1 MKQLSVLVALVGL
14 CLVAS
19 SCTTST
25 SRPPAPVEIRLALS
39 TTHVVAGTQI
49 RGEALLTNTT
59 SRTITVNT
67 CAIDGW
73 LFVGLRNS
81 RVSYEPIRALVLC
94 SPTAHL
100 RPGVNRVAVSISTR
114 FQGCT
119 GTASEATPQLP
130 ACSPQKTEPPLPVGR
145 YTTKVATF
153 GLPPGTQLPSPIKVM
168 LLAKP
173 PRVSDNPWPTN
184 VIARANIDPRHFVLV
199 SGSTASSMPFAFG
212 FSINGCME
220 PCSEPLARL
229 DLRSGALK
237 LGPVMSADSVVETV
251 DGRVVVFTAEKVSLQ
266 GTVTGGWSERAVDES
281 TLHLGPPVR
290 LSFLGDSFG
299 FSVTSGVSGTDDVWI
314 DDGGVLVLLN
324 TATGKIVHR
333 QSAQAEGASLALS
346 PDGRVLYALG
356 SVLGANNPRDLVR
369 EFNAITGQL
378 LATRRRPFSS
388 VGTAGL
394 TPVEGAVWVT
404 SYLPSV
410 SLLSSNGLRP
420 LELPQDAL
428 PFDPSSTTA
437 YRGFT
442 AYNLG
447 AFLLLESYRGMTC
460 VAPTTGSLR
469 ASAHWT
475 AKQAPNWTPIA
486 LVGHVLVA
494 LQVTGFT
501 SSNVLAV
508 HMPEA
513 CFS

>member
-1 MKQLSVLVALVGL
+1 
-14 CLVAS
+14 
-19 SCTTST
+19 
-25 SRPPAPVEIRLALS
+25 
-39 TTHVVAGTQI
+39 
-49 RGEALLTNTT
+49 
-59 SRTITVNT
+59 
-67 CAIDGW
+67 
-73 LFVGLRNS
+73 
-81 RVSYEPIRALVLC
+81 
-94 SPTAHL
+94 
-100 RPGVNRVAVSISTR
+100 
-114 FQGCT
+114 
-119 GTASEATPQLP
+119 
-130 ACSPQKTEPPLPVGR
+130 
-145 YTTKVATF
+145 
-153 GLPPGTQLPSPIKVM
+153 
-168 LLAKP
+168 
-173 PRVSDNPWPTN
+173 
-184 VIARANIDPRHFVLV
+184 
-199 SGSTASSMPFAFG
+199 
-212 FSINGCME
+212 
-220 PCSEPLARL
+220 
-229 DLRSGALK
+229 
-237 LGPVMSADSVVETV
+237 MSADSVVETV